1 MTSYLFPK
9 KGDRREKEKM
19 EIVSKPLKLNLDL
32 VRCQRNDST
41 ESKFYKKQNSQ
52 SFQRGLPHKH
62 LQDFHFFTSRHK
74 ALNFGNSS

>member
-32 VRCQRNDST
+32 VWWPK
-41 ESKFYKKQNSQ
+41 E
-52 SFQRGLPHKH
+52 
-62 LQDFHFFTSRHK
+62 
-74 ALNFGNSS
+74 